1 MKFLTNFTQPLLD
14 ELSKALINFEDVM
27 DLDVLGFI
35 LQVIFKDFQNL
46 QDLLSKG
53 IKNLNLLD
61 FAKRITEDILKRQ
74 LDKQIFNL

>member
-27 DLDVLGFI
+27 DSDVLGFI